1 MRPVLTKNKLS
12 RKLWILYSIIFIICT
27 IGIGVAL
34 YLQYYQDEKIGVVLG
49 ITAKESE
56 EEDKYND
63 IKSEFIDGK
72 LFTNDFEIIGQ
83 NPTGIKKIKENYD
96 LVVTAFKYEKNEEN
110 STINVAIPYINVDNT
125 AAIEFDKKIR
135 DEYKIT
141 AEELMKKENEENTI
155 YTVEYKAYIQN
166 NILSLAIKSGY
177 KEGTKSQ
184 KVLIKTF
191 NYSLTE
197 NREVTI
203 DEILKIKNINEKE
216 ANNKIKDEIKEI
228 QKQNEA
234 LKEALGGQTTL
245 YQRNPNSD
253 IYDISNCKQF
263 LYGKNERL
271 YIIYAYGNDTETNE
285 MDVVIFQ

>member
-253 IYDISNCKQF
+253 IYNISNCKQF

>member
-191 NYSLTE
+191 NYRLTE